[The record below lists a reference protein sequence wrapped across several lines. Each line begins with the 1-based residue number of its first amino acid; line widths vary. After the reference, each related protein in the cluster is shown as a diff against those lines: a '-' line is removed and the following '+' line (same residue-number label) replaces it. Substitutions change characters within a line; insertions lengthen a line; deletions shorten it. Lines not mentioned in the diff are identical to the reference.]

1 MPAPFPHEFSD
12 TRYRKALKGLF
23 KAGTGVTPP
32 KLAGRDTETTI
43 ACDALLNP
51 LQDNSAPARD
61 LVIYGPRG
69 NGKTVLLADFKRRAA
84 EAGISALMLTP
95 DDIDSPAAL
104 IRTLLLA
111 APTLPDATAAGPST
125 LMARLQN
132 ALRRSGLSLER
143 VTLDGPGISAAL
155 SAVSDEEL
163 AVHALAW
170 LTARCRTQPL
180 LVTVDEAH
188 TLDVGIGRRLLNISQ
203 KLRATGAPFVLILAG
218 TPNLEAHLGEMSA
231 TFWDHSEVQ
240 PIGRLDPEATA
251 QALTQPLAGWSVTF
265 DPAALESVVADSQCY
280 PYFIQLWGE
289 ALCEALVDDA
299 QGYTVTPAIVKQGY
313 APVEARRQRY
323 YGKRYLELEARG
335 LLEAGALVAGVFEG
349 TEQAHKAALRTTLC
363 AGLGLEEAA
372 ATAALEQLAALG
384 YTWQTTTATDWF
396 EPGIPSL
403 MTHVQT
409 RLHDTLAQ
417 TEAPRP

>member
-218 TPNLEAHLGEMSA
+218 TPNLEAH
-231 TFWDHSEVQ
+231 
-240 PIGRLDPEATA
+240 
-251 QALTQPLAGWSVTF
+251 
-265 DPAALESVVADSQCY
+265 
-280 PYFIQLWGE
+280 
-289 ALCEALVDDA
+289 
-299 QGYTVTPAIVKQGY
+299 
-313 APVEARRQRY
+313 
-323 YGKRYLELEARG
+323 
-335 LLEAGALVAGVFEG
+335 
-349 TEQAHKAALRTTLC
+349 KAALRTTLC